1 MIVYVGLILLLA
13 LYGAKFRANGIF
25 TGYLFPKSSSAI
37 KGIFILLIFVSH
49 FSYYVGTFTAP
60 LDLAFIQLRTML
72 GQTVVV
78 YFLFWRLEN
87 EWDMKR
93 RR

>member
-25 TGYLFPKSSSAI
+25 TGYLSPKSSSAI

-60 LDLAFIQLRTML
+60 LDLSLIHI
-72 GQTVVV
+72 
-78 YFLFWRLEN
+78 
-87 EWDMKR
+87 
-93 RR
+93 